1 MSLSYLYFM
10 RVNIQIGKIKT
21 VLIDSQPEECL
32 QYVLKILSSQ
42 PRRFNKKGSY
52 KKETET
58 VYNTWTSSGAQQFY
72 L

>member
-32 QYVLKILSSQ
+32 
-42 PRRFNKKGSY
+42 
-52 KKETET
+52 
-58 VYNTWTSSGAQQFY
+58 
-72 L
+72 